1 MKEKTKEFTKED
13 LEAARRYR
21 VRSGIL
27 TAIAV
32 AMYIVCWLPMVLC
45 GVIAENVGAN
55 VELWGGV
62 GLAVMMI
69 IIAAATA
76 ILIIN
81 SYLRPICLKDN
92 SIVFVGSEDPD
103 GDDDDEKK
111 SASEEK
117 STVQIGIH
125 GAVWMIA
132 VAVFLCLGFFKEL
145 WHPGWIVFIIA
156 VAVNKVS
163 DVIFEIARK
172 KKAEK
177 ENKK

>member
-1 MKEKTKEFTKED
+1 MKEKLEELTRED
-13 LEAARRYR
+13 LEAVRRYR

-32 AMYIVCWLPMVLC
+32 AMYIVCWLPMVFC
-45 GVIAENVGAN
+45 GLIAENAGAN

-62 GLAVMMI
+62 GLAVMML
-69 IIAAATA
+69 IIAVATA

-92 SIVFVGSEDPD
+92 KIVFVGSEDPD
-103 GDDDDEKK
+103 GDDDENEKASDDK
-111 SASEEK
+111 SVVRTA
-117 STVQIGIH
+117 IH

-132 VAVFLCLGFFKEL
+132 VVGFLCLGFIKEL

-163 DVIFEIARK
+163 DVIFEIVK
-172 KKAEK
+172 KKSSKK
-177 ENKK
+177 ENKQ